1 MPDTNA
7 DPSSSGVPVSTAP
20 WSPVA
25 RVVFRFF
32 FAYFVLFGFP
42 FPLDRIPGL
51 GDLFGTLYYEPW
63 EAVAAWIGA
72 RIFGHPLSL
81 VTNGETDR
89 TLDFTQN
96 LLVVLLA
103 VVACVVWSAL
113 DRRRTEYTKLLAA
126 LRVYVRYLLM
136 FPLFVYAAI
145 KIVKIQF
152 PDPEPDALLQ
162 FYGDSQPG
170 KLLWMFM
177 GHSYAYSAFIGI
189 AELSAGLFLFFRRT
203 TTLGAVMASATLFNV
218 LLLNICFN
226 VGVKLWSFNLLV
238 MALFL
243 ASFDARRLANV
254 FVLQRSAT
262 PSVPVALPS
271 LPYLDRWLG
280 ERGRRRAKWALKI
293 VLLGLGAFYAVIP
306 VMKYRKPPAPA
317 LFGIYDVES
326 FTRNGES
333 VPLVITDVDCW
344 RNIVV
349 NSYGKLTV
357 RFMDDRAER
366 YVVKNDAEKKTL
378 ALSTWDEDPNKK
390 TVLSYVETD
399 PEHLT
404 LEGAFAGAEIEAH
417 LHKIDR
423 KFRLREEPLRFF
435 YDGPIES
442 KR

>member
-1 MPDTNA
+1 M
-7 DPSSSGVPVSTAP
+7 G
-20 WSPVA
+20 A
-25 RVVFRFF
+25 RV
-32 FAYFVLFGFP
+32 
-42 FPLDRIPGL
+42 
-51 GDLFGTLYYEPW
+51 
-63 EAVAAWIGA
+63 
-72 RIFGHPLSL
+72 FGHPLSL
-81 VTNGETDR
+81 VQNGETDR
-89 TLDFTQN
+89 TVDFTQN
-96 LLVVLLA
+96 LLVALLA

-126 LRVYVRYLLM
+126 LRIYVRYLLM
-136 FPLFVYAAI
+136 FPLFVYAAV

-162 FYGDSQPG
+162 LYGDSQPG

-203 TTLGAVMASATLFNV
+203 TTLGAVIASATLFNV

-243 ASFDARRLANV
+243 ASFDARRLADV
-254 FVLQRSAT
+254 FILQRSAT
-262 PSVPVALPS
+262 PSAPAALPS
-271 LPYLDRWLG
+271 LPYLERWLG

-293 VLLGLGAFYAVIP
+293 VLLGLGAFYAIIP

-317 LFGIYDVES
+317 LFGIYDVAS
-326 FTRNGES
+326 FTRNGEP

-344 RNIVV
+344 RSVVV

-366 YVVKNDAEKKTL
+366 YLVKTDAEKKTL
-378 ALSTWDEDPNKK
+378 ALSTWDEDPSKK
-390 TVLSYVETD
+390 TVLTYTVSD

-404 LEGAFAGAEIEAH
+404 LEGAFAGAKIEAH

-423 KFRLREEPLRFF
+423 KFRLLEEPLRFF